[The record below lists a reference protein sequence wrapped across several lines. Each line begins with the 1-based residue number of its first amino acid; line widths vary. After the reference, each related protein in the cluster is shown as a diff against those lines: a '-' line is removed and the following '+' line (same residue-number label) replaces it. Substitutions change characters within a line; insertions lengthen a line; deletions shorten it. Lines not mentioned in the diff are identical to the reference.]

1 MKHRRIINII
11 SAAAVAILVS
21 MAVVCPASA
30 KAVRYTRMDTV
41 QTRRQIQGILSKY
54 NANALVVI
62 NKGKTAYP
70 RYLYH
75 QSTDAAAL
83 PRGQQRAVKPTP
95 NKLFPIASMQK
106 MMTGIL
112 VQQLINQG
120 KISLSDSI
128 GKYYPGFPHGQ
139 GTTVQELMTHQ
150 SGIKDVSPKD
160 SPTLLSRQ
168 ADQLAFTMAHLA
180 SKGNSNWKYA
190 NANFTLLA
198 GIVSQVTHQTYQKRL
213 NHLIIR
219 PLREEQNMKYA
230 NRVMKPNRVL
240 PVLPLMNWNY
250 PLLQAAWSGSMGADE
265 MLVTPKAY
273 WKFINVFNKGGF
285 VPLKDY
291 TSHRNLSPTNYYG
304 GVYIRGHYLH
314 SNGYS
319 HGYACMFFTS
329 YRTHETIMIFC
340 NNLPYAELKAIGT
353 DLFQAYFKRPYP
365 LSTIGT
371 V

>member
-1 MKHRRIINII
+1 MKHRRIISII
-11 SAAAVAILVS
+11 ATAAVAIFGVT
-21 MAVVCPASA
+21 SA
-30 KAVRYTRMDTV
+30 TSPVHAKTIHYRKMDTA
-41 QTRRQIQGILSKY
+41 QTTRQIHQVLDQY
-54 NANALVVI
+54 NANALVLV
-62 NKGKTAYP
+62 NKGRTAYP

-75 QSTDAAAL
+75 QSTDVAAL
-83 PRGQQRAVKPTP
+83 PKAQQQAVKPTP
-95 NKLFPIASMQK
+95 NRLFPIASMQK

-112 VQQLINQG
+112 AQQLIDEGRIN
-120 KISLSDSI
+120 LSDSI

-150 SGIKDVSPKD
+150 SGIHDVSPKD
-160 SPTLLSRQ
+160 SPVLLTKQS
-168 ADQLAFTMAHLA
+168 DQLTFTMNHLS
-180 SKGNSNWKYA
+180 SKGNSQWKYA

-213 NHLIIR
+213 SKLIIK
-219 PLREEQNMKYA
+219 PLREKHNMKYA
-230 NRVMKPNRVL
+230 NRVNNPKRVL
-240 PVLPLMNWNY
+240 PVMPLVNWNY

-273 WKFINVFNKGGF
+273 WKLINVFNKGGF
-285 VPLKDY
+285 VPIKDY
-291 TSHRNLSPTNYYG
+291 TTHRNLSPTNYYG

-329 YRTHETIMIFC
+329 YKTHETIMIFC
-340 NNLPYAELKAIGT
+340 NNLPYAQLKALGN
-353 DLFQAYFKRPYP
+353 DLFQAYYKEPYP